1 MTDFEPR
8 IIAFL
13 CNWCSYVAADAAG
26 VSRLTQQPNARV
38 IRVFCS
44 GMVDPGYV
52 IKAFA
57 SGADGVLVAGCHPGD
72 CHYISGNR
80 KALRRSRLLERLL
93 LELGVEKG
101 RFRLEWIAASESP
114 RYVEVINTMTDDIR
128 RLGPFFEST
137 PVAEAACAKQPSD
150 QVPNGLSPA
159 AATAG

>member
-1 MTDFEPR
+1 MNEFNPK
-8 IIAFL
+8 IITFL

-26 VSRLTQQPNARV
+26 VSRMTQKTNTRV

-72 CHYISGNR
+72 CHYISGNM
-80 KALRRSRLLERLL
+80 KALRRSYLLERLL
-93 LELGVEKG
+93 TELGVEKG

-114 RYVEVINTMTDDIR
+114 KYADVINAMSAEIR
-128 RLGPFFEST
+128 HLGPFS
-137 PVAEAACAKQPSD
+137 APS
-150 QVPNGLSPA
+150 QPA
-159 AATAG
+159 ASSSHASASGH

>member
-1 MTDFEPR
+1 MSEFDSK
-8 IIAFL
+8 IITFL

-26 VSRLTQQPNARV
+26 VSRMTQKTNTRV

-72 CHYISGNR
+72 CHYISGNM
-80 KALRRSRLLERLL
+80 KALRRSFLLERLL
-93 LELGVEKG
+93 TELGVEKG

-114 RYVEVINTMTDDIR
+114 KYAEVINAMSEDIR
-128 RLGPFFEST
+128 RLGPFST
-137 PVAEAACAKQPSD
+137 PSRVDEPS
-150 QVPNGLSPA
+150 A
-159 AATAG
+159 AASASGQ